1 MLSPNITISYAN
13 KHSSHYNIV
22 RYELIM
28 HPDGSTFIGRI
39 EGIEEI
45 RTTTEN
51 VNNTAV
57 KKADVQRYQVK
68 PIFYLKWTLGELLFD
83 RQGKLA
89 THGRA

>member
-1 MLSPNITISYAN
+1 
-13 KHSSHYNIV
+13 
-22 RYELIM
+22 M
-28 HPDGSTFIGRI
+28 HPDGSTFIDRI
-39 EGIEEI
+39 EGIEAI

-51 VNNTAV
+51 DTAV

-89 THGRA
+89 THGRV